1 VNKRTR
7 TILWHVARLAV
18 MAALVAW
25 VVSQA
30 AWDDTVRPDGTHA
43 AGIKTIALRLARQ
56 WGWVLAAFAVMTL
69 QSPIGAVRW
78 RLLLRVQGIHITLR
92 ESLRLTYIGWF
103 FNNWMPGATG
113 GDFVKAW
120 YIARQ
125 TQRKPEAV
133 TVVFLDRFIGMV
145 ALALLGAIA
154 VAASLHDARVRT
166 AQIIIAAFLAAT
178 AAGCG
183 LFYSRRVRAA
193 LRLDTL
199 VAHLPLGPVVARVD
213 RALFI
218 YRGHKGTVAAA
229 MAYSWVAQAVSV
241 FSVYFL
247 ALGLGAQPG
256 LAPYFV
262 NLPVVWIG
270 WSLIPVPGGVGVA
283 EGLVQQLFSAPV
295 LGVPTPAE
303 AATLALAM
311 IMAYRLV
318 QMAVS
323 LPGAALYLARRTTV
337 SPRTMR
343 ETLEGADLTPDG
355 PAQADEANDPE
366 KRHA

>member
-1 VNKRTR
+1 MNKRVR
-7 TILWHVARLAV
+7 TILWHVARLAI

-25 VVSQA
+25 VVSRA
-30 AWDDTVRPDGTHA
+30 EWNDTVRDGTHV
-43 AGIKTIALRLARQ
+43 AGIKTIALRLAHE
-56 WGWVLAAFAVMTL
+56 WWWVAAALGVMTL
-69 QSPIGAVRW
+69 QSPVGAVRW
-78 RLLLRVQGIHITLR
+78 RLLLKVQGIHITLL

-125 TQRKPEAV
+125 THRKPEAV
-133 TVVFLDRFIGMV
+133 TVVFLDRFIGMT
-145 ALALLGAIA
+145 ALALLGAVA
-154 VAASLHDARVRT
+154 AAASLGDARVRT
-166 AQIIIAAFLAAT
+166 AQWIVAAFLVAT

-183 LFYSRRVRAA
+183 LFYSRRVRRA
-193 LRLDTL
+193 LRVDAL
-199 VAHLPLGPVVARVD
+199 VARLPLRPIVARVD

-241 FSVYFL
+241 FCMYFL
-247 ALGLGAQPG
+247 ALGLGAGAG
-256 LAPYFV
+256 LVHYFV
-262 NLPVVWIG
+262 NMPVVWVG
-270 WSLIPVPGGVGVA
+270 WSLVPVPGGFGVA

-295 LGVPTPAE
+295 LGVQTAAE

-311 IMAYRLV
+311 VLAYRLV
-318 QMAVS
+318 QMAIS
-323 LPGAALYLARRTTV
+323 LPGAILYLARRTDI

-343 ETLEGADLTPDG
+343 EALQTADLEPAEAAPSALPDAEG
-355 PAQADEANDPE
+355 PDA
-366 KRHA
+366 